1 MYKFAPASENE
12 TIIYGSA
19 RPEYDDEKVYQ
30 WIEFMQNQGIKRVC
44 CLLAQKKLNNYS
56 NLLDLYKKEFGDKQV
71 CWSPIEDFSLID
83 SQTLIQNIL
92 PFLSEAN
99 RQNEKVVVHCSAGI
113 GRTGQVL
120 TAWLVYQRG
129 FTNQEAISTVMRIKR
144 NPYEFIV
151 TSAMKGQNPKEA
163 VAQFNSVLD
172 DCRIFGENN
181 R

>member
-1 MYKFAPASENE
+1 
-12 TIIYGSA
+12 A
-19 RPEYDDEKVYQ
+19 RPEYNDENVWQ
-30 WIEFMQNQGIKRVC
+30 WIEFMQSQDIKRVC
-44 CLLAQKKLNNYS
+44 CLLTQKKLIKYS
-56 NLLDLYKKEFGDKQV
+56 NLLDLYQKEFGSGKV
-71 CWSPIEDFSLID
+71 CWSPIEDFHLID
-83 SQTLIQNIL
+83 SDLLIQNIL

-129 FTNQEAISTVMRIKR
+129 FTNKEAISTVMRIKR

-151 TSAMKGQNPKEA
+151 TAATKGQNPSQA
-163 VAQFNSVLD
+163 IAQFNSILD

>member
-1 MYKFAPASENE
+1 
-12 TIIYGSA
+12 
-19 RPEYDDEKVYQ
+19 
-30 WIEFMQNQGIKRVC
+30 
-44 CLLAQKKLNNYS
+44 
-56 NLLDLYKKEFGDKQV
+56 V

-92 PFLSEAN
+92 PFLSAAN

-120 TAWLVYQRG
+120 TAWLVYKRG
-129 FTNQEAISTVMRIKR
+129 FTNQEAISTVMGIKR

-151 TSAMKGQNPKEA
+151 TAAMKSQNPKQEIA
-163 VAQFNSVLD
+163 KFNSVLD
-172 DCRIFGENN
+172 DCRTFGENN

>member
-1 MYKFAPASENE
+1 M
-12 TIIYGSA
+12 
-19 RPEYDDEKVYQ
+19 
-30 WIEFMQNQGIKRVC
+30 
-44 CLLAQKKLNNYS
+44 
-56 NLLDLYKKEFGDKQV
+56 
-71 CWSPIEDFSLID
+71 
-83 SQTLIQNIL
+83 
-92 PFLSEAN
+92 
-99 RQNEKVVVHCSAGI
+99 
-113 GRTGQVL
+113 
-120 TAWLVYQRG
+120 G

>member
-56 NLLDLYKKEFGDKQV
+56 NLLDLYKKEFGDQQV

-129 FTNQEAISTVMRIKR
+129 FTNQQAISTVMRIKR

-151 TSAMKGQNPKEA
+151 ATAMKGKNPWQA
-163 VAQFNSVLD
+163 VSQLNLLLD
-172 DCRIFGENN
+172 DCRNFSEKN